1 MRASNFSRFYG
12 AWILLA
18 MFLACLTSATLEA
31 QGRGSIRGF
40 VYEEASGEPVIFTNV
55 ILEGTTMG
63 AATDDN
69 GFFSIANVPVGSYTV
84 LVTNIE
90 YDTLRQSATLEKND
104 EIVNLRLLMA
114 KSDIK
119 LQTVTVK
126 GQTQEK
132 FEEVR
137 ISTIAVTPKQINKLP
152 AVGGEPDLAQY
163 LQVLPGV
170 VFTGDQG
177 GQLYIRGGAPIHNMV
192 LLDGMVIY
200 NPFHSIGLFSVFETD
215 IIRNVEVLTGGFNA
229 TYGNRI
235 SAVVDITTR
244 DGNRTGYHGK
254 VSASPFQAKATIEGP
269 IKKLSPEGGGSSSF
283 LFTAKHS
290 YLDRISSS
298 VYPWVN
304 EGNGIPFGFTDLYG
318 KISLGSGS
326 GTKFNLF
333 GFSFRDSVNFDGVTT
348 YNWDSWGMGS
358 NFVVVPGGTNVLIEG
373 IFAYSDY
380 KMAFRDADERPR
392 TSGVNG
398 FNLGVDFTYFI
409 PDGDVNFGIQIQGFE
424 TDFRFFNGIG
434 VEYVQ
439 NQFTT
444 ELGAFI
450 KYRKV
455 INRKLVIE
463 PSLRIQYYSS
473 LGTLSPEPRLGLKY
487 NAAERFRIKFAGG
500 FYSQNLIDT
509 RSDRDVVN
517 LFTGFLSGP
526 DETLSTPDGD
536 PTNDRL
542 QRAWHAIGGVEIDA
556 TDNLEIG
563 VEPYIKRFTQ
573 LININRQKLFPSDP
587 DFATETG
594 DAYGIDFLA
603 KYERKRWYAWVAY
616 SLARVTRYDG
626 QQTYPPHYDRRH
638 NVNTILSY
646 LAGKNQNFE
655 LSVRWNL
662 GSGFPFTQTA
672 GFYENIDFLDGI
684 GTDYTTQNGDLG
696 ILYDDE
702 NLNGGRLPYYH
713 RLDLSAKYKASFVNE
728 TEMQISAGVTNLYDR
743 RNIFY
748 FDRVRAERVD
758 QLPILPS
765 LSISYAF

>member
-1 MRASNFSRFYG
+1 MRALRLSLC
-12 AWILLA
+12 LLLCLPV
-18 MFLACLTSATLEA
+18 LAFA
-31 QGRGSIRGF
+31 QGTGTIRGF
-40 VYEEASGEPVIFTNV
+40 VYQEASGEPVIFTNV
-55 ILEGTTMG
+55 VLEGTTMG
-63 AATDDN
+63 AATDEN
-69 GFFSIANVPVGSYTV
+69 GFFSIANVPVGGHTV

-90 YDTLRQSATLEKND
+90 YDTLREGVTVEKNGL
-104 EIVNLRLLMA
+104 IVNLRLFMA

-137 ISTIAVTPKQINKLP
+137 ISTIAVTPKQITKLP
-152 AVGGEPDLAQY
+152 SVGGEPDLAQY

-170 VFTGDQG
+170 IFTGDQG

-235 SAVVDITTR
+235 SAVVDVTTR
-244 DGNRTGYHGK
+244 DGNQTGYHGK
-254 VSASPFQAKATIEGP
+254 ISASPFLAKATLEGP
-269 IKKLSPEGGGSSSF
+269 IKKLSAAGGGSSSF
-283 LFTAKHS
+283 ILSAKHS
-290 YLDRISSS
+290 YLDRTSQT

-304 EGNGIPFGFTDLYG
+304 DGVGIPFGFTDLYG
-318 KISLGSGS
+318 KISLNSGS

-333 GFSFRDSVNFDGVTT
+333 GFNFRDSVNFDGVTS
-348 YNWDSWGMGS
+348 YNWDSWGMGT

-380 KMAFRDADERPR
+380 KMAFREADEKPR
-392 TSGVNG
+392 TSQVNG
-398 FNLGVDFTYFI
+398 FNLGVDFTYFV
-409 PDGDVNFGIQIQGFE
+409 PDGDVNFGFQIQGFE
-424 TDFRFFNGIG
+424 TDFRFFNAIG
-434 VEYVQ
+434 TQYEQ

-444 ELGAFI
+444 ELGAFV

-455 INRKLVIE
+455 FNRKFVLE

-487 NAAERFRIKFAGG
+487 NAAERFRLKFAGG

-526 DETLSTPDGD
+526 DGGLETPDGED
-536 PTNDRL
+536 ANDRL

-556 TDNLEIG
+556 TDYLELG

-573 LININRQKLFPSDP
+573 LININRQKIFPSDP

-594 DAYGIDFLA
+594 DAYGVDFLA
-603 KYERKRWYAWVAY
+603 KYERARWYAWLAY
-616 SLARVTRYDG
+616 SLSRVTRYDG
-626 QQTYPPHYDRRH
+626 NQTYPPHYDRRH
-638 NVNTILSY
+638 NVNAILSY
-646 LAGKNQNFE
+646 LAGKDQNIE

-672 GFYENIDFLDGI
+672 GFYENIGFLDGI

-713 RLDLSAKYKASFVNE
+713 RLDLSAKYTASFLNDTKLEV
-728 TEMQISAGVTNLYDR
+728 SAGVTNAYDR

-765 LSISYAF
+765 LALSYAF